1 RDQPG
6 GEQRMSL
13 WKIAWRSIQ
22 HRALASALTAFSM
35 ALGVALVVAVLVI
48 HSVIDQSFRRSA
60 QGYDLIVGPK
70 GSPLELVLT
79 TVYHLGK
86 PIGTISHKQYMD
98 VAFGQYAQDIE
109 LAIPICTGENYKG
122 YRIIGTV
129 PEFFDKLEYRDG
141 QHYEFAAGNNFSAA
155 GFYEAVV
162 GATAARKTGLVVGS
176 EFRPTHGL
184 EEGQGA
190 EHAPFTVVGVLA
202 PTGTPNDRA
211 VFINIE
217 GFYLMHEHGAEG
229 EEHEHDDEPAAAG
242 AAEDAHDGHA
252 HEEAAQGDG
261 AEGEQA
267 LGAGA
272 NGEGG
277 AAGHEDLAH
286 EGHSHGEEGAL
297 DHRAVS
303 AVLILTNQADPTR
316 RIALPRWISEQA
328 GIQAVAPAEVITN
341 LFQGI
346 VGNVQL
352 VLMVLAVLVVIVAGI
367 GMLVSIY
374 NSMSDRRHEIA
385 VMRALGARRNTVM
398 SIVLLESIL
407 LSLGGGAVGVIIG
420 HALTGALAPL
430 IMEHTGV
437 VVSALQFQWAELI
450 LIPGLVVLATVVGYL
465 PAVIA
470 YKTDV
475 AQSLT
480 AKP

>member
-1 RDQPG
+1 
-6 GEQRMSL
+6 MSL

-60 QGYDLIVGPK
+60 QGYDLIVGPE

-98 VAFGQYAQDIE
+98 VAFGQYARDIE

-141 QHYEFAAGNNFSAA
+141 QHYEFSAGNNFSAA

-162 GATAARKTGLVVGS
+162 GATAARKAGLVVGS

-190 EHAPFTVVGVLA
+190 EHDPFTVVGVLA

-211 VFINIE
+211 IFINIE
-217 GFYLMHEHGAEG
+217 GFYLMHEHGEG
-229 EEHEHDDEPAAAG
+229 EDHAHDADEPAAAG
-242 AAEDAHDGHA
+242 TAQDAHDDHA
-252 HEEAAQGDG
+252 HEEGAQGDG
-261 AEGEQA
+261 AEGEHA
-267 LGAGA
+267 HGEGA

-277 AAGHEDLAH
+277 ANGHEDLAH

-407 LSLGGGAVGVIIG
+407 LSLGGGAAGVLIG

>member
-1 RDQPG
+1 
-6 GEQRMSL
+6 MSL

-60 QGYDLIVGPK
+60 QGYDLIVGPE

-98 VAFGQYAQDIE
+98 VAFGQYARDIE

-141 QHYEFAAGNNFSAA
+141 QHYEFSAGNNFSAA

-162 GATAARKTGLVVGS
+162 GATAARKAGLVVGS

-190 EHAPFTVVGVLA
+190 EHDPFTVVGVLA

-211 VFINIE
+211 IFINIE
-217 GFYLMHEHGAEG
+217 GFYLMHEHGEG
-229 EEHEHDDEPAAAG
+229 EDHAHDADEPAAAG
-242 AAEDAHDGHA
+242 TAQDAHDDHA
-252 HEEAAQGDG
+252 HEEGAQGDG
-261 AEGEQA
+261 AEGEHA
-267 LGAGA
+267 HGEGA

-277 AAGHEDLAH
+277 ANGHEDLAH
-286 EGHSHGEEGAL
+286 EGHTHGEEGAL

-407 LSLGGGAVGVIIG
+407 LSLGGGAAGVLIG